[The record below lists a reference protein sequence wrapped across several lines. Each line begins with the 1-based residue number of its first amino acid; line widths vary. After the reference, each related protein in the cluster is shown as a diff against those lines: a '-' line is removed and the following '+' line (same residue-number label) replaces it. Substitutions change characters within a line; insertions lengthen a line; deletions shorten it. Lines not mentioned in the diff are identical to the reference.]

1 VAALA
6 ALLLLLLLSVYTI
19 PPHTLTAISHIL
31 LVLHIQHNTIQHNTI
46 QVFEAPDK
54 YAGFIRPKN
63 ITVGDYPEK
72 DLMAELEGSDD
83 DEI

>member
-1 VAALA
+1 M
-6 ALLLLLLLSVYTI
+6 
-19 PPHTLTAISHIL
+19 
-31 LVLHIQHNTIQHNTI
+31 IQHITK

-63 ITVGDYPEK
+63 ITVGDFPEK

>member
-1 VAALA
+1 MCSTTQCNTLQY
-6 ALLLLLLLSVYTI
+6 YT
-19 PPHTLTAISHIL
+19 HAH
-31 LVLHIQHNTIQHNTI
+31 TI